1 MTSQFDR
8 SERMK
13 QIQFST
19 AKAQLSEL
27 IDDVERGE
35 TVQITRHGKPV
46 ARLMREEDARRA
58 DALRAMAEIRKL
70 RKSAG
75 RATVEEILAW
85 RDEGRK

>member
-1 MTSQFDR
+1 
-8 SERMK
+8 MK

-75 RATVEEILAW
+75 HATVEEILAW